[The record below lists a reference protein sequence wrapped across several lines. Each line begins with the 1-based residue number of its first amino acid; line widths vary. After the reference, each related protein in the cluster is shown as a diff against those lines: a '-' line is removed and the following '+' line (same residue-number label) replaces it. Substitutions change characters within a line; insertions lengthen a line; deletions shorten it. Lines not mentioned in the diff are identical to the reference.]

1 MLLLGNLDFEILLY
15 NLYNFLGGGPL
26 SGSPGCYQN
35 LSLIRLTTELIKQHF
50 YGKPDNQKWII
61 VDMGVTF
68 ADDTIPGID
77 LIYPDPGFI
86 IDKKEDLL
94 GIILTHAH
102 EDHIGAIAHIWPKLK
117 CKIYATPFTAVLINE
132 KFKEKKIDISKEL
145 KIVQLN
151 STLDLDPFKIE
162 FVTLTHSI
170 LEPNGLKI
178 ETPVGNILHTGDWKC
193 DPDPLIGENI
203 NSKRLKEIGDEGVLA
218 MICDSTN
225 VFSAGR
231 AGSELDVRNNLL
243 KVMQRLNKRIIITSF
258 ASNVARMETAF
269 YCAEKT
275 GRQIALVGRSMHR
288 IYKAARQCGY
298 LNNVI
303 EPLDA
308 RDVKNI
314 AREKIVYLC
323 TGSQGEPMGAMNRI
337 ANYIHPDVFIER
349 GDTVIF
355 SSKIIPGNEK
365 KLYKLHNQLVK
376 EGIEVISEENE
387 YIHVSGHPNREDL
400 KDMYNWIKP
409 KCVIPVH
416 GEHRHM
422 IEHIN
427 FAKEMQVPYPV
438 KVENGDIVRIYP
450 GNKPEVF
457 DKAPSGKLYV
467 DGNISVEEDSQSIKE
482 RKNLSA
488 NGFIEATILIT
499 PKGNIHN
506 RPLLTFRGL
515 PIYEKEEFLYELED
529 EIEKTT
535 RSFSLNNKKQETN
548 LIDALKTTCRKF
560 TKEKTGKRP
569 LTNINLV
576 RI

>member
-1 MLLLGNLDFEILLY
+1 MKEELIFCP
-15 NLYNFLGGGPL
+15 LGG
-26 SGSPGCYQN
+26 SGEIGMNMN
-35 LSLIRLTTELIKQHF
+35 LF
-50 YGKPDNQKWII
+50 AYGKPENQKWII

-102 EDHIGAIAHIWPKLK
+102 EDHIGAIAQIWPKLK

-132 KFKEKKIDISKEL
+132 KFKEKKIDISKDL

-506 RPLLTFRGL
+506 RPILTFRGL

-529 EIEKTT
+529 EIEKIT

>member
-1 MLLLGNLDFEILLY
+1 MKEELIFCP
-15 NLYNFLGGGPL
+15 LGG
-26 SGSPGCYQN
+26 SGEIGMNMN
-35 LSLIRLTTELIKQHF
+35 LF
-50 YGKPDNQKWII
+50 AYGKPDKQKWII
-61 VDMGVTF
+61 VDIGVTF
-68 ADDTIPGID
+68 ADDSVPGID

-86 IDKKEDLL
+86 IDKKDDLL

-117 CKIYATPFTAVLINE
+117 CKIFATPFTSVLITE
-132 KFKEKKIDISKEL
+132 KFKEKKIDISGYL

-151 STLDLDPFKIE
+151 SILNLDPFKIE

-203 NSKRLKEIGDEGVLA
+203 NSKRLKEIGKEGVIT

-231 AGSELDVRNNLL
+231 AGSELDVRNNML
-243 KVMQRLNKRIIITSF
+243 KVTERLNKRIIITSF

-269 YCAEKT
+269 YCAEKI

-288 IYKAARQCGY
+288 IFKAAKQCGY

-314 AREKIVYLC
+314 SRDKIVYLC

-337 ANYIHPDVFIER
+337 ANYTHPDVFIER
-349 GDTVIF
+349 GDAVIF

-376 EGIEVISEENE
+376 EGIEVISEESE

-400 KDMYNWIKP
+400 RDMYNWIKP
-409 KCVIPVH
+409 KSVIPVH

-422 IEHIN
+422 LEHIN
-427 FAKEMQVPYPV
+427 FAKEMQVPYPIR
-438 KVENGDIVRIYP
+438 VENGDIVRLYP
-450 GNKPEVF
+450 GNKPEVY
-457 DKAPSGKLYV
+457 DKAPSGRIYV
-467 DGNISVEEDSQSIKE
+467 DGSISVEEDSQSIKE

-506 RPLLTFRGL
+506 RPLITFRGL
-515 PIYEKEEFLYELED
+515 PIYEKEEFQNGLED
-529 EIEKTT
+529 EIDKTVKT
-535 RSFSLNNKKQETN
+535 FSLNNKKQEIN
-548 LIDALKTTCRKF
+548 LIDALKSTCRKF
-560 TKEKTGKRP
+560 TKQKTGKRP
-569 LTNINLV
+569 LANINLV

>member
-1 MLLLGNLDFEILLY
+1 MKEELIFCP
-15 NLYNFLGGGPL
+15 LGG
-26 SGSPGCYQN
+26 SGEIGMNMN
-35 LSLIRLTTELIKQHF
+35 LF
-50 YGKPDNQKWII
+50 AYGKPENQKWII
-61 VDMGVTF
+61 VDIGVTF

-162 FVTLTHSI
+162 FITLTHSI

-467 DGNISVEEDSQSIKE
+467 DGNVSVEEDSQSIKE
-482 RKNLSA
+482 RKNLST

-515 PIYEKEEFLYELED
+515 PVYEKDEFIYGLED